1 MKLVVD
7 SNVLFTFF
15 WKNATA
21 TDLFVFQDLELYTP
35 QFTLEEIEKYSAEII
50 KKAQLSQK
58 DFLDIKK
65 ELQLLISFVPLQKY
79 SSSLEKAITISP
91 DPDDVDFFALALE
104 MNSLIWSNDKKLKDQ
119 NTVKIMT
126 TKEIIELFD

>member
-35 QFTLEEIEKYSAEII
+35 QFTLGEIDKYSMEIM
-50 KKAQLSQK
+50 KKARISQK
-58 DFLDIKK
+58 EFLDIKK
-65 ELQLLISFVPLQKY
+65 ELQLLIVFVPLQKY

-104 MNSLIWSNDKKLKDQ
+104 MNSPIWSNDKKLKEQ
-119 NTVKIMT
+119 NTIKIMT

>member
-35 QFTLEEIEKYSAEII
+35 QFTLEEIEKYSAEIM

-58 DFLDIKK
+58 DFLEIKK
-65 ELQLLISFVPLQKY
+65 ELQLLITFVSLQRY
-79 SSSLEKAITISP
+79 SSFLEKAITISP

-104 MNSLIWSNDKKLKDQ
+104 MNSLLWSNDKKLKEQ
-119 NTVKIMT
+119 NTIKIMT